1 MIQNT
6 HQVPSLAK
14 IICRRLRLVSATEDA
29 RIEQLAQRMGPAR
42 NDNGAELFDFVVA
55 VDSHVLNRHLA
66 PRCCAFPLIDA
77 ILFHICFFE
86 SDFAILLIL
95 VDCLSH
101 LVDCGYY
108 FCVACHRIVLVGL
121 LFCFKPSPSGC
132 KYIGT
137 DARLSKHEFL
147 R

>member
-66 PRCCAFPLIDA
+66 PRCVC
-77 ILFHICFFE
+77 
-86 SDFAILLIL
+86 
-95 VDCLSH
+95 VCLCVCLCMCVTFSTDTSH
-101 LVDCGYY
+101 QGAAHSL
-108 FCVACHRIVLVGL
+108 
-121 LFCFKPSPSGC
+121 
-132 KYIGT
+132 
-137 DARLSKHEFL
+137 
-147 R
+147 